1 MASFEWQIPFLVAVI
16 IVAILYVSGRTRR
29 GPGEPTADVGPD
41 DDLIEST
48 HETPTR
54 PSSGPEL
61 IEQLERTLG
70 MAILVESVD
79 PPEPIEPIEPGGPVT
94 LHARLMFGRYTTE
107 VAVTGDSESKA
118 WEALGRAAIAC
129 RNSDY
134 QHIQMWP
141 GGG

>member
-1 MASFEWQIPFLVAVI
+1 MSSGWEVPFLVAVI
-16 IVAILYVSGRTRR
+16 VVAILYVSGRTKRA
-29 GPGEPTADVGPD
+29 PGEPAAGPGSD
-41 DDLIEST
+41 GDLIERIGD
-48 HETPTR
+48 TPTR
-54 PSSGPEL
+54 LSSGPEL

-70 MAILVESVD
+70 MAIMVESVD
-79 PPEPIEPIEPGGPVT
+79 PVEPVEPGGSVT

-107 VAVTGDSESKA
+107 VAVTGDSASKA
-118 WEALGRAAIAC
+118 WEELGRAAIAW

>member
-1 MASFEWQIPFLVAVI
+1 MATFEWAIPFLVAVI
-16 IVAILYVSGRTRR
+16 VVAVLYAGRTRR
-29 GPGEPTADVGPD
+29 RRGEVAADSGSDAEPIEPTD
-41 DDLIEST
+41 DTER
-48 HETPTR
+48 R

-79 PPEPIEPIEPGGPVT
+79 PPEPIEPGGSVT
-94 LHARLMFGRYTTE
+94 VHARLMFGRYTTE
-107 VAVTGDSESKA
+107 VAVTGASGSKA
-118 WEALGRAAIAC
+118 WEELGRAAIAW

>member
-1 MASFEWQIPFLVAVI
+1 VASFEWEVPFLVGVI
-16 IVAILYVSGRTRR
+16 VVAILYVSGRTKR
-29 GPGEPTADVGPD
+29 GPGEPAADLESDADV
-41 DDLIEST
+41 IEQL
-48 HETPTR
+48 EPPGR

-79 PPEPIEPIEPGGPVT
+79 PPEPIEPGGSVT

-118 WEALGRAAIAC
+118 WEELGRAAIAW